1 MRLIWHAP
9 LSYYSQGDEAAFFSW
24 LKSVPEVSSA
34 TGVGRELHIEFS
46 NNAVSDASIRELIA
60 IYSRYSGNMKEL
72 AQFVTT
78 ENESWFKNKGA
89 YWYAS
94 IFK

>member
-1 MRLIWHAP
+1 MRLICQAL

-24 LKSVPEVSSA
+24 LKSIPEVSSA
-34 TGVGRELHIEFS
+34 TGIGPKLHIEFPD
-46 NNAVSDASIRELIA
+46 NAVSDASLRELIA
-60 IYSRYSGNMKEL
+60 IYSRYCGNKKEL

-89 YWYAS
+89 Y
-94 IFK
+94 